1 VNVPP
6 PPSPQ
11 TADDTQRLHVVV
23 VGHVDHGKSTFVG
36 RLLHDTDSLPD
47 GKIEQVKAACAA
59 EKMDFEYAFLLDA
72 LLEEQE
78 QNITIDT
85 TRIFFRTRRRNY
97 AIIDAPG
104 HREFLKNMV
113 TGAASASAALL
124 LIDAQEGVMDQSRR
138 HAVLLSM
145 LGIRQIVV
153 LVNKMDLVGH
163 SEAAFR
169 KVVAEYTA
177 FLGSL
182 GIEARLFIPIAARH
196 GDNVVTRSAAMPWH
210 KGPTV
215 AEALDSLE
223 HGEDLAALPLRLP
236 VSDIYRFDHRRIIA
250 GRVEAG
256 VLRPSDEL
264 VFLPGGRRS
273 AVKAFEDWPKVSR
286 DHVPPGGSAGF
297 SMEHQI
303 FAERGQIA
311 AHPDRLPRVGREF
324 RARLFWLSKEPLQP
338 DRPYRLR
345 LGTQDVQAFV
355 TRILSVTDANT
366 LGSGPSDTVP
376 RDSVADLLIRTAS
389 PVAFDLHH
397 ECAVTGRF
405 VLEDSVRI
413 AGGGIITEARAEAPS
428 SAGGPVGRQERAA
441 RLGHGAAVVWF
452 TGLSGSGKSTLAEAV
467 ERRLFDSGKQV
478 VRVDGDDLR
487 ATLSTDLGFT
497 PEARAESVR
506 RAAAVAGLFA
516 DTGAIVLVTLIA
528 PLAADREKSR
538 KALARHPFLEVFVD
552 APLAVCEQR
561 DPKGLYAK
569 VRRGEIKEFTGISS
583 PYERP
588 ADPDVH
594 IRTDQVPLPEATDR
608 VLSAIDGVAR
618 SAKAD
623 SSDWEV

>member
-1 VNVPP
+1 MPP
-6 PPSPQ
+6 LIES
-11 TADDTQRLHVVV
+11 DVQRLHVVV

-47 GKIEQVKAACAA
+47 GKIAQVKAACAA

-85 TRIFFRTRRRNY
+85 TRIFFRTARRNY

-145 LGIRQIVV
+145 LGIKQIVV
-153 LVNKMDLVGH
+153 LVNKMDLVKNE
-163 SEAAFR
+163 EAAFKR
-169 KVVAEYTA
+169 VEVEYTA
-177 FLGSL
+177 FLKSL
-182 GIEARLFIPIAARH
+182 GIEALRFIPIAARH
-196 GDNVVTRSAAMPWH
+196 GDNVVTRATSMPWY

-223 HGEDLAALPLRLP
+223 HAEDLTRLPLRLP
-236 VSDIYRFDHRRIIA
+236 VSDIYRFDHRRIVA

-273 AVKAFEDWPKVSR
+273 AVKDFEDWPKVTR
-286 DHVPPGGSAGF
+286 DCVPPGASAGF
-297 SMEHQI
+297 SLEQQI

-311 AHPDRLPRVGREF
+311 AHPSHPPRVGREF
-324 RARLFWLSKEPLQP
+324 RARIFWLSKEPLLP
-338 DRPYRLR
+338 NRPYRLR

-355 TRILSVTDANT
+355 TRILSVTDADTLANT
-366 LGSGPSDTVP
+366 PAEAVP
-376 RDSVADLLIRTAS
+376 RDSVADLIIRTAV
-389 PVAFDLHH
+389 PIAFDLHH

-413 AGGGIITEARAEAPS
+413 AGGGTITETREES
-428 SAGGPVGRQERAA
+428 RGTSDTVRVSRQERVA
-441 RLGHGAAVVWF
+441 RQGHTAAVLWF

-467 ERRLFDSGKQV
+467 ERRLFDTGKQV
-478 VRVDGDDLR
+478 VRIDGDDLR
-487 ATLSTDLGFT
+487 ASLSGDLGFSA
-497 PEARAESVR
+497 EARAESVR

-516 DTGAIVLVTLIA
+516 DNGAIVLVTLIA
-528 PLAADREKSR
+528 PLAIDRAKAR

-588 ADPDVH
+588 EN
-594 IRTDQVPLPEATDR
+594 PEIHLATDKVDLPAAVET
-608 VLSAIDGVAR
+608 VLSKLEDYLR
-618 SAKAD
+618 EPQE
-623 SSDWEV
+623 DWEV